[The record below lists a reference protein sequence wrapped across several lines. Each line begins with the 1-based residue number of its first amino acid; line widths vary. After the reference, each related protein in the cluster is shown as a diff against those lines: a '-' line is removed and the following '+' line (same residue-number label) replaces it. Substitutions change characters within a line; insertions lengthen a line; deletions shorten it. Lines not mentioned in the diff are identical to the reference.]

1 LVTACT
7 GTDGRGE
14 TAPFDPHSAID
25 ARDDRPDHSP
35 VSTFLRVARYRQM
48 NNKILRRAAGA
59 AIAVL
64 LLSAVAVFADNAPAD
79 GNPDV
84 IGNQT
89 FIDLGQA
96 HGGQVITRSVTF
108 TLACDP
114 ASIRHV
120 APLTT
125 IQLDLS
131 SASAELDG
139 EITATGT
146 TIGPVPATWPL
157 DGTGCPS
164 PAPTLASNGPAI
176 VTMKMPT
183 VPGDN
188 YTFTVMWSR
197 NPSTNITKLSTISFQ
212 VDVLPNTPPHLN
224 VPASQTVE
232 ATGPAGAVAT
242 FSATATDAED
252 SPPPTPTC
260 GPASGSTFPLG
271 DKTVSCS
278 VTDSGGLTD
287 SGSFHVV
294 VVDTTDPSL
303 VGMPADKTIR
313 TNDPSGATL
322 TYTKPTATDLV
333 DPSPAVVCVP
343 ASGSTIPVGP
353 TTVACTATDAAGNHA
368 SRSFHVDVVLN
379 TAPHLTVPADKTA
392 EATGPTGA
400 VVTFSAT
407 ATDAEDATAP
417 VPTCAPASG
426 STFAL
431 GTATVNCSATDS
443 DGLSDSGSFHVTV
456 VDTTA
461 PSLVGVPADITL
473 TTNNPAGATLS
484 YAKPG
489 ANDAVDPSPA
499 VGCSPASGSTIPL
512 GTTTVTCTATDAS
525 GNHRSATFSATVTL
539 VSSVTW
545 TAVWGEPIGLVG
557 DAFVV
562 NGSRSIPVKVEM
574 FANGVEQTQGH
585 GVLSIVGCDGGA
597 AVEVA
602 LSSDGGRWNGKL
614 DTSQLAG
621 AGCYRVTAKLDGSAA
636 GSFRLDLR
644 GADPVSTPKG
654 NKTKP

>member
-1 LVTACT
+1 M
-7 GTDGRGE
+7 
-14 TAPFDPHSAID
+14 HN
-25 ARDDRPDHSP
+25 
-35 VSTFLRVARYRQM
+35 RV
-48 NNKILRRAAGA
+48 LRRAAGA
-59 AIAVL
+59 AIAIL
-64 LLSAVAVFADNAPAD
+64 LLTAVAVFADNVPAD
-79 GNPDV
+79 GDLATA
-84 IGNQT
+84 GNQSLVP
-89 FIDLGQA
+89 LGTA
-96 HGGQVITRSVTF
+96 LTGEVITRPVDF

-120 APLTT
+120 ARNTT
-125 IQLDLS
+125 IAVDPGPTT
-131 SASAELDG
+131 AELDG

-146 TIGPVPATWPL
+146 TIGPVPTTWPL

-164 PAPTLASNGPAI
+164 PAPTLASNGPAL

-183 VPGDN
+183 TAGN
-188 YTFTVMWSR
+188 YTFTVMWTR
-197 NPSTNITKLSTISFQ
+197 NPSTNITRFSTVSFT
-212 VDVLPNTPPHLN
+212 VVVILNTPPEIT
-224 VPASQTVE
+224 VPGNQTAE
-232 ATGPAGAVAT
+232 ATSAAGAVVSFTA
-242 FSATATDAED
+242 SAIDAED
-252 SPPPTPTC
+252 TPPPTPTC
-260 GPASGSTFPLG
+260 SPASGSTFPLG
-271 DKTVSCS
+271 DTTVTCT
-278 VTDSGGLTD
+278 VTDRVGLSD
-287 SGSFHVV
+287 SGTFHVN
-294 VVDTTDPSL
+294 VVDTTAPTL
-303 VGMPADKTIR
+303 AGMPADRTIR
-313 TNDPSGATL
+313 TNSPSGATL
-322 TYTKPTATDLV
+322 TYTSPTATDAV
-333 DPSPAVVCVP
+333 DASPTVVCTP
-343 ASGSTIPVGP
+343 PSGSTIPVGP
-353 TTVACTATDAAGNHA
+353 TTVTCTATDDALNHSTA
-368 SRSFHVDVVLN
+368 SFQANVVLN
-379 TAPHLTVPADKTA
+379 TAPHVNVPADKTA
-392 EATGPTGA
+392 EATSPTGA

-426 STFAL
+426 STFPL
-431 GTATVNCSATDS
+431 GTTTVNCTATDS
-443 DGLSDSGSFHVTV
+443 EGLSDSGSFHVTV

-473 TTNNPAGATLS
+473 TTNNPAGATLT
-484 YAKPG
+484 YATPG

-499 VGCSPASGSTIPL
+499 VGCNPASGSTIPL

-585 GVLSIVGCDGGA
+585 GALSIVACDGGA

-602 LSSDGGRWNGKL
+602 LTSDGGRWNGKL

-621 AGCYRVTAKLDGSAA
+621 AGCYRVTATLDGNAA